1 MPASLRKLTI
11 WKKTMKASDL
21 IKLAAEARK
30 KAYADYSGYKVGAAI
45 LGKNGKVY
53 TGCNVENAVFP
64 AGICAERN
72 AIFSAV
78 ADGTR
83 EFSKIAIVGGSG
95 EKVTGYAYPCGI
107 CRQVMREFTD
117 PATFKI
123 IVARSAKDYKEYTLF
138 MSTVAHDHKSMDP
151 DSFLEKYKESK

>member
-1 MPASLRKLTI
+1 
-11 WKKTMKASDL
+11 MKASDL

-107 CRQVMREFTD
+107 CRQVMREFCD
-117 PATFKI
+117 DDFEI
-123 IVARSAKDYKEYTLF
+123 ILYDGRKQLRKTLAEILPF
-138 MSTVAHDHKSMDP
+138 
-151 DSFLEKYKESK
+151 SFSRADLEH